1 MLIEGRHRQDS
12 GVGPQVGFATSIRTF
27 LGQVDDLEPE
37 WEWMWVGRPSPTI
50 DPLGW
55 SMEGN
60 SAG

>member
-12 GVGPQVGFATSIRTF
+12 GVGPQVGFGTSIWTF

-50 DPLGW
+50 DPLG
-55 SMEGN
+55 
-60 SAG
+60 